1 MKKALHLYY
10 KLYYTK
16 NVDENGILFYFVN
29 GTVMLMA
36 VIGRYRPV
44 ARSSVI
50 QTRMA
55 PAERELVERA
65 AKHESMTISA
75 WVRAVLIESA
85 KAELDRYDQ

>member
-1 MKKALHLYY
+1 MHLYY

-16 NVDENGILFYFVN
+16 NVDENGILFYFMK

-65 AKHESMTISA
+65 AKQESMTISA